1 MRCRTSVA
9 LVSVS
14 TASFTGSSGAT
25 NIASSCRT
33 PATAC
38 SIPRD
43 PGAVTN
49 DPSAVIRTPGQR
61 SRCGAPH
68 RARLIVPQVEGFPRR
83 IGQRIVGER
92 RQPVL
97 AAVAGPGERG
107 PGAAHDRAERG
118 IRQHVRPWQRRFAF
132 AVEHDDVLA
141 PVAREAAEP
150 VLHDQRRDRHRC
162 GARSRR
168 LECGRA
174 RNVMLVVQPGGRP
187 LQLRHQ
193 IAEIA
198 GQDDLGH
205 GGQEASVRL
214 GHPVSAQQERASWLS
229 RASRPMAAPARG
241 WTAGSAS
248 RRDSPPDAR
257 SG

>member
-1 MRCRTSVA
+1 M
-9 LVSVS
+9 L
-14 TASFTGSSGAT
+14 
-25 NIASSCRT
+25 
-33 PATAC
+33 
-38 SIPRD
+38 IPRD
-43 PGAVTN
+43 SGAVTD
-49 DPSAVIRTPGQR
+49 DPSAAIRTPGQR

-97 AAVAGPGERG
+97 AAVTGPRERG

-162 GARSRR
+162 RGGLRRIGVSAERGTSCSSYSQAAGRSSCDTRSPRSPGRTTLATADRRRRSCSGIPSARSRNVPPGFPSQPTQGGSCTR
-168 LECGRA
+168 L
-174 RNVMLVVQPGGRP
+174 
-187 LQLRHQ
+187 
-193 IAEIA
+193 
-198 GQDDLGH
+198 D
-205 GGQEASVRL
+205 SRL
-214 GHPVSAQQERASWLS
+214 CISS
-229 RASRPMAAPARG
+229 R
-241 WTAGSAS
+241 
-248 RRDSPPDAR
+248 
-257 SG
+257 